1 MRIPSKWFKQ
11 NDGLGKICDLQ
22 NCCPS
27 VIRITQ
33 TLKKSAVVLAATVWW
48 IASVILYSY
57 LKPAYHFTNN
67 VTSVSI
73 IDCAGIFEFIKY
85 FMFLTE
91 ILRLWC
97 WRRQAEHLWA
107 LIYSS
112 RWQIFEQ
119 CPSIRIRTLL
129 KRFDRC
135 RLHLPFCCNR
145 SRKAPFKASSDYV
158 LFCPLPLNF
167 FEILSYGVPHYI
179 LCLILYFLSFLT
191 AVLSRRY

>member
-1 MRIPSKWFKQ
+1 MRIPPKRFKQ

-112 RWQIFEQ
+112 RWQLLNSVPPYESEHYWRD
-119 CPSIRIRTLL
+119 SIGADCICHFVAIEAAKHRS
-129 KRFDRC
+129 K
-135 RLHLPFCCNR
+135 LHLIT
-145 SRKAPFKASSDYV
+145 S
-158 LFCPLPLNF
+158 F
-167 FEILSYGVPHYI
+167 FVHFRWTSLKSY
-179 LCLILYFLSFLT
+179 LMAFLT
-191 AVLSRRY
+191 TSFVSFYIFCHF